1 MGSPKNLN
9 RGNLIL
15 QNELSNFNSGYKT
28 NRMTNLFLPN
38 LLKERTISPTFR
50 NGLKIKKKM
59 NINLEILQ
67 QIKMKLK
74 DKKVKHEDKYK
85 KMSISK
91 KYNKTGNISL
101 NKKTDNTT
109 SLLNRFIYNNKKM
122 RGRDVSSKRNKNI
135 SANKSNLADGED
147 KKNMYATFK
156 GKKLKHNFSALNI

>member
-1 MGSPKNLN
+1 
-9 RGNLIL
+9 
-15 QNELSNFNSGYKT
+15 
-28 NRMTNLFLPN
+28 MTNLFLPN

-91 KYNKTGNISL
+91 KY
-101 NKKTDNTT
+101 
-109 SLLNRFIYNNKKM
+109 IYNNKKM